1 MGCCQMRIFIV
12 DADVNVV
19 RLLDRIIEDRDLG
32 EVVGKSNDGSEAFN
46 QIRLIRPDICLVD
59 LLMPG
64 KDGISLVREIKLLY
78 PNTQFIMISQTS
90 SKSLISRAYE
100 SGIEYFISKPIDA
113 IEVQVVTKKVIEK
126 IQYIKKLNRI
136 KKMFNEEAYE
146 KPSID
151 CDDIIRLILNK
162 IGIMGETGT
171 KDIIYVVKYLVNSEQ
186 NHASTSMTELLSH
199 FAENPRSMEQR
210 IRRTASVGMVNLANL
225 GIEDY
230 MNEVFVE
237 YSNSLYSFEQLK
249 IEMDY
254 IRGKTTKRGAVNIK
268 KFIDGLVYYASRY
281 D

>member
-1 MGCCQMRIFIV
+1 MRIFIV
-12 DADVNVV
+12 DDDVNVV
-19 RLLDRIIEDRDLG
+19 RLLDRIIQDRDLG
-32 EVVGKSNDGSEAFN
+32 EVVGKSNDGTEAFN
-46 QIRLIRPDICLVD
+46 QIRLLRPDICMVD

-64 KDGISLVREIKLLY
+64 KDGISLVRESKLLY

-90 SKSLISRAYE
+90 SKSLISKAYE

-136 KKMFNEEAYE
+136 KKMFNDDLVE
-146 KPSID
+146 KPSND
-151 CDDIIRLILNK
+151 CEDLIRLVLNK
-162 IGIMGETGT
+162 LGIIGESGT
-171 KDIIYVVKYLVNSEQ
+171 KDIISVVKYLVNSEQ
-186 NHASTSMTELLSH
+186 NYASTTITELLSH

-210 IRRTASVGMVNLANL
+210 IRRAANVGMVNLANL

-237 YSNSLYSFEQLK
+237 YSNSIYSFEQLK
-249 IEMDY
+249 IEMDH
-254 IRGKTTKRGAVNIK
+254 IRGKTTKRGTVNIK
-268 KFIDGLVYYASRY
+268 KFIDGLVYYASRN